1 MIETKMNPCEERM
14 QYREACQQILD
25 TVHQLV
31 SINLIRLSAGNI
43 SVRLEDGTI
52 VITPSSIGYDRLMAE
67 DMVLIDLHNQKLSG
81 SYQPSS
87 EKALHTAIYRS
98 KPEVNAVVH
107 THSMYATAFS
117 SVNMELP
124 VISIEVM
131 SAGGPI
137 PVAAYRCPG
146 TDAVGEVVVE
156 QFRQRPGL
164 KGVMM
169 KNHGLVTFGPTLEKA
184 YQTAYEIETGAQIY
198 HLALQTG
205 RQPEGLTPEQ
215 VQEIHDVYQ
224 SPKKN

>member
-1 MIETKMNPCEERM
+1 M
-14 QYREACQQILD
+14 QYLEACQQILN

-52 VITPSSIGYDRLMAE
+52 LITPSGVGYDHLLPE
-67 DMVLIDLHNQKLSG
+67 DMVVIDLQNQKLSG
-81 SYQPSS
+81 NYKPSS

-124 VISIEVM
+124 VISIELM

-137 PVAAYRCPG
+137 PVAPYRCPG

-156 QFRQRPGL
+156 QFRQRPEL

-169 KNHGLVTFGPTLEKA
+169 KNHGLVAFGPNLEKA

-205 RQPEGLTPEQ
+205 RQPEGLTPKQ
-215 VQEIHDVYQ
+215 VQEIIDVYH
-224 SPKKN
+224 SPKNQ